1 MAGNQNPFA
10 AIFGDDPFGVGGGF
24 SGGGSRQGAPQ
35 AEFNTNEEF
44 NKMKDKFAT
53 MGKKAMIACAI
64 IAVIVVAVA
73 YWWFHPPINIHSMD
87 TWMFIGIFILL
98 PSFLFFR
105 ARAHAYK
112 HGSAKVGVSKAKAKT
127 FDTLAWIPIA
137 VVALVAVGTLLSLS
151 LFTRNAQK

>member
-35 AEFNTNEEF
+35 VEFNTNEEF

-73 YWWFHPPINIHSMD
+73 YWWFHPPS
-87 TWMFIGIFILL
+87 TSTRWTRGCSSAFSFCCRRFCSSAPARTRTSWIGESGRL
-98 PSFLFFR
+98 
-105 ARAHAYK
+105 
-112 HGSAKVGVSKAKAKT
+112 
-127 FDTLAWIPIA
+127 
-137 VVALVAVGTLLSLS
+137 
-151 LFTRNAQK
+151 

>member
-35 AEFNTNEEF
+35 VEFNTNEEF

-98 PSFLFFR
+98 PSCLFFR

-112 HGSAKVGVSKAKAKT
+112 HG
-127 FDTLAWIPIA
+127 
-137 VVALVAVGTLLSLS
+137 
-151 LFTRNAQK
+151 

>member
-1 MAGNQNPFA
+1 MAGNQNPVA

-35 AEFNTNEEF
+35 VEFNTNEEF

-73 YWWFHPPINIHSMD
+73 
-87 TWMFIGIFILL
+87 
-98 PSFLFFR
+98 
-105 ARAHAYK
+105 
-112 HGSAKVGVSKAKAKT
+112 
-127 FDTLAWIPIA
+127 
-137 VVALVAVGTLLSLS
+137 
-151 LFTRNAQK
+151 

>member
-1 MAGNQNPFA
+1 
-10 AIFGDDPFGVGGGF
+10 
-24 SGGGSRQGAPQ
+24 
-35 AEFNTNEEF
+35 
-44 NKMKDKFAT
+44 
-53 MGKKAMIACAI
+53 MIACAI

-112 HGSAKVGVSKAKAKT
+112 HGSVKVASLRRRRKRSIRLRG
-127 FDTLAWIPIA
+127 FPLP
-137 VVALVAVGTLLSLS
+137 LSRLS
-151 LFTRNAQK
+151 R